1 MSGIVKIAAIVIALW
16 AATEFFTEGVD
27 GAFGGLLA
35 TAKTTPIEHMASAPQ
50 RAKVAAER
58 ALKEAE
64 ERRNRMLGE

>member
-1 MSGIVKIAAIVIALW
+1 MSGIIKIAAIVIAIW
-16 AATEFFTEGVD
+16 AAMEFSSEGVD

-35 TAKTTPIEHMASAPQ
+35 KANTNPLEHTASAPQ
-50 RAKVAAER
+50 RAKVAAEQ

>member
-1 MSGIVKIAAIVIALW
+1 MSGIVKIVAIVIALW

-35 TAKTTPIEHMASAPQ
+35 TANTNPVEHIASAPQ
-50 RAKVAAER
+50 RAKVAAAR
-58 ALKEAE
+58 ALQETE